1 MLVAS
6 AASLAI
12 LSAQACQSKSESY
25 TTLTAQELTAL
36 TDTFPPQQ
44 KEQLRN
50 PNGRKAFVT
59 QLKQMFSLAQA
70 AQAEGLDKGDEFKRQ
85 STIRIDQLLVGE
97 AMRRNPDEKYTE
109 EEGKAY
115 LAAHQA
121 DFDADI
127 KAAMVGAPQQPTPEM
142 IEQLKPQWSEMKVR
156 AEKARKAGLE
166 KDPQIIPQI
175 KIRRANMLADLY
187 AKHLQE
193 KFKPTPEEL
202 KEYVA
207 AHPEADLEKIKQ
219 KAQGLLTRVKNG
231 EDFEAI
237 AKQFTEDGSRDAGGD
252 LGWFGEGKMD
262 PVFEKAAFSLQK
274 GQISDLI
281 ESSFGFHIIRVDDR
295 RTVKNT
301 EPAAQAPTPAG
312 GEPKPTEATK
322 EEVRARHIYLS
333 TQEAKGIDQEISKKK
348 IQRAMED
355 TTLKYAVAA
364 PEDFPINLGGSQ
376 QAPPAIDRNSGKI
389 ITPDK

>member
-25 TTLTAQELTAL
+25 ATLTAQELTAL

-44 KEQLRN
+44 REGLRN
-50 PNGRKAFVT
+50 ANSRKAFIT

-70 AQAEGLDKGDEFKRQ
+70 AQAEGLDKKDEFKRQ
-85 STIRIDQLLVGE
+85 YTIRIDQLLVGE
-97 AMRRNPDEKYTE
+97 AMKRNPDEKYTE

-115 LAAHQA
+115 LAAHPT

-127 KAAMVGAPQQPTPEM
+127 KAAMAGSPQQPTPDM

-166 KDPQIIPQI
+166 KDPQLIPQI
-175 KIRRANMLADLY
+175 KVRRANMLADLY

-202 KEYVA
+202 KEYVT

-237 AKQFTEDGSRDAGGD
+237 AKQFTEDGTRDAGGD
-252 LGWFGEGKMD
+252 LGWFGQGKMD
-262 PVFEKAAFSLQK
+262 PEFEKAAFSLQK
-274 GQISDLI
+274 GQTSDLV

-301 EPAAQAPTPAG
+301 ETPTPSPAG
-312 GEPKPTEATK
+312 GEAKPAEAMR
-322 EEVRARHIYLS
+322 EEVHARHIYLS
-333 TQEAKGIDQEISKKK
+333 TREAKGIDQEISKKK
-348 IQRAMED
+348 VQRGMED
-355 TTLKYAVAA
+355 ASLKYPVAA
-364 PEDFPINLGGSQ
+364 PEDFTVNFGGSQ

-389 ITPDK
+389 ITPNK